1 MKQTATEWLV
11 NEINKIIV
19 IITIATACSLS
30 GCKASKPACDA
41 YAQVK

>member
-1 MKQTATEWLV
+1 M
-11 NEINKIIV
+11 KII
-19 IITIATACSLS
+19 IIIAIAATCILS